1 MVIRTKGLRPLV
13 YKNNDHTLT
22 SDFVRNLKH
31 RTALDLAFQSE
42 ERWDQI
48 QKTEYVSSLV
58 LGMAPS
64 KVVVCNIS
72 ECLKNSEPDSYD
84 FQYFNKWKQLGY
96 ESISIDGNNRTITIN
111 EYLNNKVS
119 LKHGDYILPNGQ
131 VIVIDKDNDT
141 WVKHPVIFRKYV
153 EENIFLT
160 VTEYTNTTRQD
171 LTNLFI
177 CINDGFTLNAQELRN
192 AILVPYAEWV
202 RNMTALTYSSMLF
215 KVFPTH
221 KQKVRRVV
229 DDFIVSMSIFVTFKT
244 SKSIQGVEKD
254 LAYEDDSTVS
264 QTTKKAEKLIKN
276 FSVFIKNNSG
286 TELKESS
293 TLFNLFMIYDYLC
306 ENEYYIKD
314 EKSFYNWFIAS
325 ENKRNSDTKPLFT
338 TTGGESRT
346 YSSCNNTMSKG
357 ELNARYEYLI
367 KDLSFVTNKY
377 TEKKD
382 AVRLFSTQERYKLWE
397 RQKGICPISKKFIPE
412 HEINDDSKWAADH
425 IVPYSKGGKTS
436 LDNGQ
441 LIDKY
446 ENLSKS
452 NKLSVIR

>member
-202 RNMTALTYSSMLF
+202 RNMTALT
-215 KVFPTH
+215 
-221 KQKVRRVV
+221 
-229 DDFIVSMSIFVTFKT
+229 
-244 SKSIQGVEKD
+244 
-254 LAYEDDSTVS
+254 
-264 QTTKKAEKLIKN
+264 
-276 FSVFIKNNSG
+276 
-286 TELKESS
+286 
-293 TLFNLFMIYDYLC
+293 
-306 ENEYYIKD
+306 
-314 EKSFYNWFIAS
+314 
-325 ENKRNSDTKPLFT
+325 
-338 TTGGESRT
+338 
-346 YSSCNNTMSKG
+346 
-357 ELNARYEYLI
+357 
-367 KDLSFVTNKY
+367 
-377 TEKKD
+377 
-382 AVRLFSTQERYKLWE
+382 
-397 RQKGICPISKKFIPE
+397 
-412 HEINDDSKWAADH
+412 
-425 IVPYSKGGKTS
+425 
-436 LDNGQ
+436 
-441 LIDKY
+441 
-446 ENLSKS
+446 
-452 NKLSVIR
+452 